1 MIDERIVKYQQG
13 ELSTEEV
20 GQLLNDDEQDAELK
34 TALTDL
40 LNVSALATLH
50 ASFTDREVGE
60 AQLPCLKA
68 QLRRRML
75 YRTGR
80 NILKYA
86 AICVV
91 IIGTTLAIERYLSTR
106 HAGIAM
112 QTLSVP
118 RGQNCQITLADGS
131 KVWVNGGST
140 LRYPSHF
147 EENRQIKLTGEAL
160 FDVAK
165 NGNMPFV
172 GTAKGVCVK
181 VIVTRFIVRGYAA
194 EPLTV
199 SLFRG
204 AVSVYRE
211 NNEQQSVVLRPNEQ
225 LTVSGEDMTK
235 HRMDADVAAWKDGLL
250 IFKSATMAQ
259 IITHLQTCFGV
270 KITVKHPSLL
280 NIRYSGKFRQSDGVV
295 NILDIISRVQY
306 FKVVHKHQSNE
317 IELYPKAN

>member
-20 GQLLNDDEQDAELK
+20 AQLLNDAEQDAELK
-34 TALTDL
+34 AALADL

-80 NILKYA
+80 TILKYA

-91 IIGTTLAIERYLSTR
+91 IIGTTLAVERYLSTR
-106 HAGIAM
+106 HAAIAM
-112 QTLSVP
+112 QTLSVT

-147 EENRQIKLTGEAL
+147 EENRRIELTGEAL

-172 GTAKGVCVK
+172 VSAKGVCVK
-181 VIVTRFIVRGYAA
+181 VIGTRFNVRGYAA

-225 LTVSGEDMTK
+225 LTVSGKGMTK

-250 IFKSATMAQ
+250 VFKSATMAQ
-259 IITHLQTCFGV
+259 IITHLQACYGV
-270 KITVKHPSLL
+270 KITVKHPSQL

-306 FKVVHKHQSNE
+306 FKVVHKRQSNE

>member
-1 MIDERIVKYQQG
+1 MIDERIVKYQQD

-20 GQLLNDDEQDAELK
+20 AQLLNDAEQDAELK
-34 TALTDL
+34 AALTDL

-50 ASFTDREVGE
+50 ASLTDREVGE

-68 QLRRRML
+68 RLRRRML

-80 NILKYA
+80 NILKYVA
-86 AICVV
+86 VSAI
-91 IIGTTLAIERYLSTR
+91 IIAITLTVEHYLSTR
-106 HAGIAM
+106 HAAIAM

-131 KVWVNGGST
+131 KVWLNGGST

-147 EENRQIKLTGEAL
+147 EENRQIELTGEAL

-172 GTAKGVCVK
+172 VSAKGVCVK
-181 VIVTRFIVRGYAA
+181 VIGTRFNVRGYAA

-225 LTVSGEDMTK
+225 LTVSGEGMTK

-250 IFKSATMAQ
+250 VFKSATMAQ

>member
-1 MIDERIVKYQQG
+1 MDERIVKYQQG
-13 ELSTEEV
+13 ELSYEEV
-20 GQLLNDDEQDAELK
+20 AKLLADAELDAELK
-34 TALTDL
+34 ADLTSF
-40 LNVSALATLH
+40 LNVSALASLH
-50 ASFTDREVGE
+50 VSLANREDGE
-60 AQLPCLKA
+60 SSLPALKA
-68 QLRRRML
+68 KLRRRML
-75 YRTGR
+75 YRIGR
-80 NILKYA
+80 TMLKYVAVGAIVLGITLVVERHQATRPA
-86 AICVV
+86 A
-91 IIGTTLAIERYLSTR
+91 T
-106 HAGIAM
+106 AM
-112 QTLSVP
+112 QTLAVP
-118 RGQNCQITLADGS
+118 RGQHCQITLADGS
-131 KVWVNGGST
+131 KIWVNGGST

-147 EENRQIKLTGEAL
+147 EANRQIELAGEAL
-160 FDVAK
+160 FDVVK

-172 GTAKGVCVK
+172 VSAKGVCVK
-181 VIVTRFIVRGYAA
+181 VIGTRFNVRGYAA

-225 LTVSGEDMTK
+225 LTVSGEGMTK

-250 IFKSATMAQ
+250 VFKSATMAQ
-259 IITHLQTCFGV
+259 IITHLQTCYGV

-306 FKVVHKHQSNE
+306 FKVVHKHHSNE

>member
-1 MIDERIVKYQQG
+1 MDERIVKYQQG
-13 ELSTEEV
+13 ELSYEEV
-20 GQLLNDDEQDAELK
+20 AKLLADAELDAELK
-34 TALTDL
+34 ADLTSF
-40 LNVSALATLH
+40 LNVSALASLH
-50 ASFTDREVGE
+50 VSLANREDGE
-60 AQLPCLKA
+60 SSLPALKA
-68 QLRRRML
+68 KLRRRML
-75 YRTGR
+75 YRIGR
-80 NILKYA
+80 TMLKYVAVGAIVLGITLVVERHQATRPA
-86 AICVV
+86 A
-91 IIGTTLAIERYLSTR
+91 T
-106 HAGIAM
+106 AM
-112 QTLSVP
+112 QTLAVP
-118 RGQNCQITLADGS
+118 RGQHCQITLADGS
-131 KVWVNGGST
+131 KIWVNGGST

-147 EENRQIKLTGEAL
+147 EANRQIELAGEAL
-160 FDVAK
+160 FDVVK
-165 NGNMPFV
+165 NGHKPFV
-172 GTAKGVCVK
+172 VSAKGVCVK
-181 VIVTRFIVRGYAA
+181 VIGTRFNVRGYAA

-225 LTVSGEDMTK
+225 LTVSGEGMTK

-250 IFKSATMAQ
+250 VFKSATMAQ
-259 IITHLQTCFGV
+259 IITHLQTCYGV

>member
-1 MIDERIVKYQQG
+1 MTNERIVKYQQG

-20 GQLLNDDEQDAELK
+20 GQLLNDAEQDAELK
-34 TALTDL
+34 TALTGL

-50 ASFTDREVGE
+50 SSFTDREEGE
-60 AQLPCLKA
+60 AQLPSLKV

-80 NILKYA
+80 TILKYA

-91 IIGTTLAIERYLSTR
+91 IIGTTLAVERYLSTR
-106 HAGIAM
+106 PTAIAM

-131 KVWVNGGST
+131 KVWLNGGST

-147 EENRQIKLTGEAL
+147 EENRRIELTGEAL

-165 NGNMPFV
+165 NGHKPFV
-172 GTAKGVCVK
+172 VSAKGVCVK
-181 VIVTRFIVRGYAA
+181 VIGTRFNVRGYAA

-225 LTVSGEDMTK
+225 LTVSGEGMTK

-250 IFKSATMAQ
+250 VFKSATMAQ
-259 IITHLQTCFGV
+259 IITHLQTCYGV

-280 NIRYSGKFRQSDGVV
+280 NIRYSGMFRQSDGVV

>member
-20 GQLLNDDEQDAELK
+20 AQLLNDAEQDAELK

-50 ASFTDREVGE
+50 ASLTDREVGE
-60 AQLPCLKA
+60 AQLPSLKA

-80 NILKYA
+80 TILKYA

-91 IIGTTLAIERYLSTR
+91 IIGTTLAVEHYLSTR
-106 HAGIAM
+106 PTAIAM

-147 EENRQIKLTGEAL
+147 EENRRIELTGEAL
-160 FDVAK
+160 FDVVK
-165 NGNMPFV
+165 NGHMPFV
-172 GTAKGVCVK
+172 VSSKGVCVK
-181 VIVTRFIVRGYAA
+181 VIGTRFNVRGYAA

-225 LTVSGEDMTK
+225 LTVSGEGMTK
-235 HRMDADVAAWKDGLL
+235 HRMDTDVAAWKDGLL
-250 IFKSATMAQ
+250 VFKSATMAQ
-259 IITHLQTCFGV
+259 IIAHLQTCFGV
-270 KITVKHPSLL
+270 KIIVKHPSLL

>member
-13 ELSTEEV
+13 GLSTEEV
-20 GQLLNDDEQDAELK
+20 AQLLNDAEQDAELK

-60 AQLPCLKA
+60 AQLPSLKA

-80 NILKYA
+80 TILKYA

-91 IIGTTLAIERYLSTR
+91 IIGTTLAIERYLST
-106 HAGIAM
+106 HPTAITM
-112 QTLSVP
+112 QSLSVP

-147 EENRQIKLTGEAL
+147 EENRQIELTGEAL
-160 FDVAK
+160 FDVVK

-172 GTAKGVCVK
+172 VSAKGVCVK
-181 VIVTRFIVRGYAA
+181 VIGTRFNVRGYAA

-250 IFKSATMAQ
+250 VFKSATMAQ
-259 IITHLQTCFGV
+259 IITHLQTCYGV

-306 FKVVHKHQSNE
+306 FKVVHKHHSNE

>member
-20 GQLLNDDEQDAELK
+20 AQLLNDAEQDAELK

-80 NILKYA
+80 TILKYA

-91 IIGTTLAIERYLSTR
+91 IIGTTLAVERYLSTR
-106 HAGIAM
+106 HAAIAM

-147 EENRQIKLTGEAL
+147 EENRRIELTGEAL

-165 NGNMPFV
+165 NGHMPFV
-172 GTAKGVCVK
+172 VSAKGVCVK
-181 VIVTRFIVRGYAA
+181 VIGTRFNVRGYAA

-225 LTVSGEDMTK
+225 LTVSGKGMTK

-250 IFKSATMAQ
+250 VFKSATMAQ
-259 IITHLQTCFGV
+259 IITHLQACYGV

-306 FKVVHKHQSNE
+306 FKVVHKRQSNE

>member
-20 GQLLNDDEQDAELK
+20 AQLLSDAEQDAELK

-80 NILKYA
+80 TILKYA

-91 IIGTTLAIERYLSTR
+91 IIGTTLAVERYLSTR
-106 HAGIAM
+106 HAAIAM
-112 QTLSVP
+112 QSLSVP

-131 KVWVNGGST
+131 KVWLNGGST

-147 EENRQIKLTGEAL
+147 EENRRIELTGEAL

-165 NGNMPFV
+165 NGHMPFV
-172 GTAKGVCVK
+172 VSAKGVCVK
-181 VIVTRFIVRGYAA
+181 VIGTRFNVRGYAA

-225 LTVSGEDMTK
+225 LTVSGKGMTK

-250 IFKSATMAQ
+250 VFKSATMAQ
-259 IITHLQTCFGV
+259 IITHLQACYGV

-306 FKVVHKHQSNE
+306 FKVVHKHQINE

>member
-1 MIDERIVKYQQG
+1 
-13 ELSTEEV
+13 
-20 GQLLNDDEQDAELK
+20 
-34 TALTDL
+34 
-40 LNVSALATLH
+40 
-50 ASFTDREVGE
+50 
-60 AQLPCLKA
+60 
-68 QLRRRML
+68 
-75 YRTGR
+75 
-80 NILKYA
+80 
-86 AICVV
+86 
-91 IIGTTLAIERYLSTR
+91 
-106 HAGIAM
+106 M

-147 EENRQIKLTGEAL
+147 EENRRIELTGEAL

-172 GTAKGVCVK
+172 VSAKGVCVK
-181 VIVTRFIVRGYAA
+181 VIGTRFNVRGYAA

-225 LTVSGEDMTK
+225 LTVSGEGMTK

-250 IFKSATMAQ
+250 VFKSATMAQ
-259 IITHLQTCFGV
+259 IITHLQTCYGV

>member
-20 GQLLNDDEQDAELK
+20 AQLLNDAEQDAELK
-34 TALTDL
+34 AALADL

-80 NILKYA
+80 TILKYA

-91 IIGTTLAIERYLSTR
+91 IIGTTLAVERYLSTR
-106 HAGIAM
+106 HAAIAM
-112 QTLSVP
+112 QTLSVT

-147 EENRQIKLTGEAL
+147 EENRRIELTGEAL

-172 GTAKGVCVK
+172 VSAKGVCVK
-181 VIVTRFIVRGYAA
+181 VIGTRFNVRGYAA

-225 LTVSGEDMTK
+225 LTVSGKGMTK

-250 IFKSATMAQ
+250 VFKSATMAQ
-259 IITHLQTCFGV
+259 IITHLQACYGV

-306 FKVVHKHQSNE
+306 FKVVHKRQSNE

>member
-20 GQLLNDDEQDAELK
+20 AQLLSDAEQDAELK

-68 QLRRRML
+68 KLRRRML
-75 YRTGR
+75 YRIGR
-80 NILKYA
+80 TMLKYVAVGAIVLGITLVVERHQATRPA
-86 AICVV
+86 A
-91 IIGTTLAIERYLSTR
+91 T
-106 HAGIAM
+106 AM
-112 QTLSVP
+112 QTLAVP
-118 RGQNCQITLADGS
+118 RGQHCQITLADGS
-131 KVWVNGGST
+131 KIWVNGGST

-147 EENRQIKLTGEAL
+147 EANRQIELAGEAL
-160 FDVAK
+160 FDVVK

-172 GTAKGVCVK
+172 VSAKGVCVK
-181 VIVTRFIVRGYAA
+181 VIGTRFNVRGYAA

-225 LTVSGEDMTK
+225 LTVSGEGMTK

-250 IFKSATMAQ
+250 VFKSATMAQ
-259 IITHLQTCFGV
+259 IITHLQTCYGV
-270 KITVKHPSLL
+270 KIIVKHPSLL

>member
-20 GQLLNDDEQDAELK
+20 AQLLSDAEQDAELK

-68 QLRRRML
+68 KLRRRML
-75 YRTGR
+75 YRIGR
-80 NILKYA
+80 TMLKYVAVGAIVLGITLVVERHQATRPA
-86 AICVV
+86 A
-91 IIGTTLAIERYLSTR
+91 T
-106 HAGIAM
+106 AM
-112 QTLSVP
+112 QTLAVP
-118 RGQNCQITLADGS
+118 RGQHCQITLADGS
-131 KVWVNGGST
+131 KIWVNGGST

-147 EENRQIKLTGEAL
+147 EANRQIELAGEAL
-160 FDVAK
+160 FDVVK

-172 GTAKGVCVK
+172 VSAKGVCVK
-181 VIVTRFIVRGYAA
+181 VIGTRFNVRGYAA

-225 LTVSGEDMTK
+225 LTVSGEGMTK

-250 IFKSATMAQ
+250 VFKSATMAQ
-259 IITHLQTCFGV
+259 IITHLQTCYGV

>member
-1 MIDERIVKYQQG
+1 MTNERIVKYQQG

-20 GQLLNDDEQDAELK
+20 GQLLNDAEQDAELK

-50 ASFTDREVGE
+50 ASLTDREVGE
-60 AQLPCLKA
+60 AQLPSLKA

-91 IIGTTLAIERYLSTR
+91 IIGTTLAVERYLSTR
-106 HAGIAM
+106 PTAIAM

-131 KVWVNGGST
+131 KVWLNGGST

-147 EENRQIKLTGEAL
+147 EENRRIELTGEAL

-165 NGNMPFV
+165 NGHKPFV
-172 GTAKGVCVK
+172 VSAKGVCVK
-181 VIVTRFIVRGYAA
+181 VIGTRFNVRGYAA

-225 LTVSGEDMTK
+225 LTVSGEGMTK

-250 IFKSATMAQ
+250 VFKSATMAQ
-259 IITHLQTCFGV
+259 IITHLQTCYGV
-270 KITVKHPSLL
+270 KSQL
-280 NIRYSGKFRQSDGVV
+280 NTHLYSIYGIRVSSD
-295 NILDIISRVQY
+295 
-306 FKVVHKHQSNE
+306 
-317 IELYPKAN
+317 KATGL

>member
-1 MIDERIVKYQQG
+1 MTNERIVKYQQG

-20 GQLLNDDEQDAELK
+20 AQLLNDAEQDAELK

-50 ASFTDREVGE
+50 ASLTDREVGE

-80 NILKYA
+80 TILKYA
-86 AICVV
+86 AICVM
-91 IIGTTLAIERYLSTR
+91 IIGTTLAVERYLSTR
-106 HAGIAM
+106 HAAIAM
-112 QTLSVP
+112 QSLSVP

-147 EENRQIKLTGEAL
+147 EENRQIELTGEAL

-172 GTAKGVCVK
+172 VSAKGVCVK
-181 VIVTRFIVRGYAA
+181 VIGTRFNVRGYAA

-225 LTVSGEDMTK
+225 LTVSGEGMTK

-250 IFKSATMAQ
+250 VFKAATMAQ
-259 IITHLQTCFGV
+259 IITHLQTCYGV

-306 FKVVHKHQSNE
+306 FKVVHKHHSNE

>member
-1 MIDERIVKYQQG
+1 MTNERIVKYQQG

-20 GQLLNDDEQDAELK
+20 AQLLNDAEQDAELK

-86 AICVV
+86 AICVM
-91 IIGTTLAIERYLSTR
+91 IIGTTLAVERYLSTR
-106 HAGIAM
+106 HAAIAM
-112 QTLSVP
+112 QSLSVP

-147 EENRQIKLTGEAL
+147 EENRRIELTGEAL

-165 NGNMPFV
+165 NGHMPFV
-172 GTAKGVCVK
+172 VSAKGVCVK
-181 VIVTRFIVRGYAA
+181 VIGTRFNVRRYAA

-235 HRMDADVAAWKDGLL
+235 HRMDADVAAWKDGWLV
-250 IFKSATMAQ
+250 FKSATMAQ

-280 NIRYSGKFRQSDGVV
+280 NIRYSGKFRKSDGVV
-295 NILDIISRVQY
+295 NILDIMSRVQY

-317 IELYPKAN
+317 IELYPKVN

>member
-1 MIDERIVKYQQG
+1 MDERIVKYQQG
-13 ELSTEEV
+13 ELSYEEV
-20 GQLLNDDEQDAELK
+20 AKLLADAELDAELK
-34 TALTDL
+34 ADLTSF
-40 LNVSALATLH
+40 LNVSALASLH
-50 ASFTDREVGE
+50 VSLANREDGE
-60 AQLPCLKA
+60 SSLPALKA
-68 QLRRRML
+68 KLRRRML
-75 YRTGR
+75 YRIGR
-80 NILKYA
+80 TMLKYVAVGAIVLGITLVVERHQATRPA
-86 AICVV
+86 A
-91 IIGTTLAIERYLSTR
+91 T
-106 HAGIAM
+106 AM
-112 QTLSVP
+112 QTLAVP
-118 RGQNCQITLADGS
+118 RGQHCQITLADGS
-131 KVWVNGGST
+131 KIWVNGGST

-147 EENRQIKLTGEAL
+147 EENRRIELTGEAL

-165 NGNMPFV
+165 NGNTPFV
-172 GTAKGVCVK
+172 VSAKGVCVK
-181 VIVTRFIVRGYAA
+181 VIGTRFNVRGYAA

-225 LTVSGEDMTK
+225 LTVSGEGMTK

-250 IFKSATMAQ
+250 VFKSATMAQ
-259 IITHLQTCFGV
+259 IITHLQTCYGV

>member
-20 GQLLNDDEQDAELK
+20 AQLLNDAEQDAELK
-34 TALTDL
+34 AALADL

-80 NILKYA
+80 TILKYA

-91 IIGTTLAIERYLSTR
+91 IIGTTLAVERYLSTR
-106 HAGIAM
+106 HAAIAM

-147 EENRQIKLTGEAL
+147 EENRRIELTGEAL

-165 NGNMPFV
+165 NGHMPFV
-172 GTAKGVCVK
+172 VSAKGVCVK
-181 VIVTRFIVRGYAA
+181 VIGTRFNVRGYCRR
-194 EPLTV
+194 TTNSVFV
-199 SLFRG
+199 SWC
-204 AVSVYRE
+204 
-211 NNEQQSVVLRPNEQ
+211 
-225 LTVSGEDMTK
+225 GE
-235 HRMDADVAAWKDGLL
+235 RL
-250 IFKSATMAQ
+250 S
-259 IITHLQTCFGV
+259 
-270 KITVKHPSLL
+270 
-280 NIRYSGKFRQSDGVV
+280 
-295 NILDIISRVQY
+295 
-306 FKVVHKHQSNE
+306 
-317 IELYPKAN
+317 

>member
-1 MIDERIVKYQQG
+1 MDERIVKYQQG
-13 ELSTEEV
+13 ELSYEEV
-20 GQLLNDDEQDAELK
+20 AKLLADAEQDAELK

-60 AQLPCLKA
+60 AQLPSLKA

-80 NILKYA
+80 TILKYA
-86 AICVV
+86 AICVM
-91 IIGTTLAIERYLSTR
+91 IIGTTLAVERYLSTR
-106 HAGIAM
+106 HAAIAM
-112 QTLSVP
+112 QSLSVP

-147 EENRQIKLTGEAL
+147 EENRRIELTGEAL

-165 NGNMPFV
+165 NGNQPFV
-172 GTAKGVCVK
+172 VSTKEVCVK
-181 VIVTRFIVRGYAA
+181 VLGTRFNVRAYAA
-194 EPLTV
+194 EPITV

-204 AVSVYRE
+204 EVSVYRE
-211 NNEQQSVVLRPNEQ
+211 NNEQQAVVLHPNEQ
-225 LTVSGEDMTK
+225 LTVSEGHMDK
-235 HRMDADVAAWKDGLL
+235 GRIDADAAAWKDGWLV
-250 IFKSATMAQ
+250 FKSATMAQ
-259 IITHLQTCFGV
+259 IIANLQTCFGV

-280 NIRYSGKFRQSDGVV
+280 NIRYSGKFRKSDGVV
-295 NILDIISRVQY
+295 NILDIMSRVQY
-306 FKVVHKHQSNE
+306 FRMVQKRESNE
-317 IELYPKAN
+317 IELYPQTN

>member
-1 MIDERIVKYQQG
+1 MTNERIVKYQQG

-20 GQLLNDDEQDAELK
+20 AQLLNDAEQDAELK

-50 ASFTDREVGE
+50 ASLTDREVGE

-80 NILKYA
+80 NILKYVA
-86 AICVV
+86 VSAI
-91 IIGTTLAIERYLSTR
+91 IIAITLAVEHYLSTR
-106 HAGIAM
+106 HAAIAM
-112 QTLSVP
+112 QKLSVP

-131 KVWVNGGST
+131 KVWLNGGST

-147 EENRQIKLTGEAL
+147 EENRQIELSGEAL

-172 GTAKGVCVK
+172 VSAKGVCVK
-181 VIVTRFIVRGYAA
+181 VIGTRFNVRGYAA

-225 LTVSGEDMTK
+225 LTVSGEGMTK

-250 IFKSATMAQ
+250 VFKSATMGQ
-259 IITHLQTCFGV
+259 IITHLQTCYGV
-270 KITVKHPSLL
+270 KIIVKHPSLL
-280 NIRYSGKFRQSDGVV
+280 NIKYSGKFRQSDGAV